1 MAKQRGTG
9 SGYNYKR
16 DPEHAQEGTSHVV
29 QQSRQQSNAMVVAHL
44 FISAATTGSLGHV
57 DAPSTSTTAWA
68 ETGEFL
74 PLLSPSVQLASTD
87 RSAMLATG
95 RAPGCPF

>member
-16 DPEHAQEGTSHVV
+16 DLEHAQEGTSHVV

-44 FISAATTGSLGHV
+44 FISPPTHPQMWVANVAN
-57 DAPSTSTTAWA
+57 
-68 ETGEFL
+68 
-74 PLLSPSVQLASTD
+74 Q
-87 RSAMLATG
+87 RIM
-95 RAPGCPF
+95 